1 MANINKDEKV
11 VNELYKR
18 ITWLETEYAFLYDDF
33 IQYLDFLNNGIKH
46 MPDTMSTHIL
56 KANIDLKIAKL
67 QSKLK

>member
-1 MANINKDEKV
+1 MPNINKDEKV
-11 VNELYKR
+11 VNELYNR

-33 IQYLDFLNNGIKH
+33 IQYLDWIKQSS
-46 MPDTMSTHIL
+46 DTMPTHIL